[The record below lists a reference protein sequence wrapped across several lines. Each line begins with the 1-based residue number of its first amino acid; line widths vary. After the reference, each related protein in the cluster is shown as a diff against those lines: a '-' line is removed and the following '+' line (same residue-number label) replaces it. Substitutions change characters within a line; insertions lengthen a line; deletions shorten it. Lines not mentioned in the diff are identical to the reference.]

1 VYATYSEG
9 FRPGGVNRVEPIPPY
24 DADFVDNYEVGWKTT
39 WANNRLR
46 FNGAIYY
53 EQWKDFQYSFL
64 GPNSVTVV
72 VNAGSADIKGL
83 EADLTWAA
91 TENLTLSMAG
101 AWVDAKLTEDYC
113 GAFDA
118 NFKAGCIDAD
128 GNQAE
133 VQAPDGQQLP
143 VTPKFKGNLVAR
155 YKFNVGQLDAY
166 VQGAGAYVGKR
177 WADLRTT
184 QREILGEIPDYTIVN
199 LSAGLSNGNW
209 SLELF
214 ANNAFDEKGQADRW
228 AQCDAKICGG
238 VNGGN
243 GTGDGVYITPT
254 APQTIGIKFS
264 QKF

>member
-1 VYATYSEG
+1 
-9 FRPGGVNRVEPIPPY
+9 
-24 DADFVDNYEVGWKTT
+24 
-39 WANNRLR
+39 
-46 FNGAIYY
+46 
-53 EQWKDFQYSFL
+53 
-64 GPNSVTVV
+64 
-72 VNAGSADIKGL
+72 
-83 EADLTWAA
+83 
-91 TENLTLSMAG
+91 
-101 AWVDAKLTEDYC
+101 
-113 GAFDA
+113 
-118 NFKAGCIDAD
+118 
-128 GNQAE
+128 
-133 VQAPDGQQLP
+133 
-143 VTPKFKGNLVAR
+143 
-155 YKFNVGQLDAY
+155 